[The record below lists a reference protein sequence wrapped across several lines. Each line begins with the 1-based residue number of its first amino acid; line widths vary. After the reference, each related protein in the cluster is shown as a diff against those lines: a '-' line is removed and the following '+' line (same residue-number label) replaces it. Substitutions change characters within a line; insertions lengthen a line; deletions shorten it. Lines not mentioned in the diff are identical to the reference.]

1 MGDHKKHSEKS
12 RFWVKLWRIIVTLFT
27 IASIP
32 FAIYVIK
39 EKTALIEA
47 NEDKKETVSQVKPV
61 LPLVSV
67 VEVTKKNQ
75 QAKISAFGEVKARY
89 ELNVAAEVSG
99 KVLKLGN
106 DFQIGKRLRKGALLV
121 KLDNSSYQQAYL
133 NAKKDLA
140 DAKVNYLQEKNE
152 QTQAKAEWK
161 RSGLKGRPKSSL
173 LFNEP
178 QVFAANLGVKKSE
191 ASIVVAKQDLN
202 HTTINSTF
210 DSIVMSREVSVGS
223 YVQKGGTIATL
234 YSANSIEIRI
244 LLSDA
249 QWHLL
254 PSEKKLKR
262 NKDVSITLS
271 NQQNASRHWQAQVLR
286 IEKFIET
293 ETRQRALIL
302 TVNNPIEKGLILGD
316 FLRATIKGKTLQNT
330 LYIPDSALSQTGDV
344 WTIDDKNMLRKFVA
358 KVYYSDQ
365 GKVLIQA
372 PKGMDKI
379 NVVIRPI
386 STYKIGMKVIAKPTK
401 QEKLL

>member
-12 RFWVKLWRIIVTLFT
+12 RFWVKLWRIIVTLFA

-140 DAKVNYLQEKNE
+140 DAKVNLLQEKNE

-254 PSEKKLKR
+254 PSEKKLKL
-262 NKDVSITLS
+262 NKDISITLTD
-271 NQQNASRHWQAQVLR
+271 QQNASRHWQAQVLR
-286 IEKFIET
+286 IENFIET

-344 WTIDDKNMLRKFVA
+344 WTIDDKSMLRKFVA

-372 PKGMDKI
+372 PKGMNKI

-386 STYKIGMKVIAKPTK
+386 STYKIGMKVTSKPTK

>member
-178 QVFAANLGVKKSE
+178 QVFAADLGVKKSE
-191 ASIVVAKQDLN
+191 ASIVGAKQDFN
-202 HTTINSTF
+202 HTTINSAF